1 MVKLPDQ
8 TKIFNRFIKIS
19 LIVYFLLT
27 LIIYIFVFNSKPKF
41 KILPNNELIK
51 YVPWDN
57 IFLHNITSSFL
68 LIILG
73 IFSLGLLSTIF
84 YLYNLYLLA
93 YSAYIAYL
101 HSGSYQY
108 TIIVLMSHGFFEIIG
123 IVLSFYLSTLSL
135 RIAINKLY
143 KKQLF
148 YIQNFKELL
157 YLVIILIGIF
167 FISSLIESFITP
179 MLLKLIM
186 E

>member
-1 MVKLPDQ
+1 MV
-8 TKIFNRFIKIS
+8 
-19 LIVYFLLT
+19 
-27 LIIYIFVFNSKPKF
+27 
-41 KILPNNELIK
+41 
-51 YVPWDN
+51 
-57 IFLHNITSSFL
+57 
-68 LIILG
+68 
-73 IFSLGLLSTIF
+73 
-84 YLYNLYLLA
+84 
-93 YSAYIAYL
+93 
-101 HSGSYQY
+101 
-108 TIIVLMSHGFFEIIG
+108 FFEIIG